1 MERETLNEL
10 YIKFLGGPMYH
21 DCGNQ
26 DWFAALGGGP
36 RGVEFNVTVIDNN
49 YLELHR
55 YMEGSY
61 VVWVAHFERADGR
74 WLDEYGRFVE

>member
-1 MERETLNEL
+1 M
-10 YIKFLGGPMYH
+10 
-21 DCGNQ
+21 
-26 DWFAALGGGP
+26 
-36 RGVEFNVTVIDNN
+36 TVIDNN